1 MSVGG
6 FRQIGISIALG
17 SCLALGC
24 GREESEQP
32 AGEKSEQPPAGA
44 AAPAP
49 VVDSQESQDWFDAQ
63 PTVELPGNFPEDVPR
78 YPGARAVKATPD
90 PEGNWVAQFST
101 PDDPAKIYANLSDA
115 LAAQGWSTEKS
126 EAPDAIMLY
135 ANKGNRSL
143 TYALES
149 GKGGTMV
156 SLIILEQP

>member
-32 AGEKSEQPPAGA
+32 AGEKSEQPAAGA
-44 AAPAP
+44 AAPVP

-78 YPGARAVKATPD
+78 YPGARAVKAVVDT
-90 PEGNWVAQFST
+90 EGNWVAQFST

-115 LAAQGWSTEKS
+115 LAAQGWSTEKA
-126 EAPDAIMLY
+126 EEPDSFTLY
-135 ANKGNRSL
+135 AKKGDRSL
-143 TYALES
+143 TYALEP
-149 GKGGTMV
+149 GKSGTMV